1 MERNKLISHSFEEN
15 TLGTELKTLCDRQ
28 LGGPSMEG
36 GISGTVQRRVVNYFQ
51 ETKFP
56 LPVHHRLW
64 GSEDKTELCYRMGI
78 QVVLKT

>member
-51 ETKFP
+51 ET
-56 LPVHHRLW
+56 
-64 GSEDKTELCYRMGI
+64 GSFLFQFITDFGDPKTKLNSAIEWEY
-78 QVVLKT
+78 K